1 MKKPMEK
8 DDDRLFVGVY
18 PTGISY
24 ADRSREEHGDYK
36 RLAFL
41 PFRTLELEW
50 SRGVPADLRRQVEA
64 HARTVQARRGEDFEV
79 STAGQTVRLGE
90 GGNRAG
96 ASSRERR
103 LRTTEHAKSSRAVVY
118 MLLPTFAYPIDYS
131 SETGGTGGVSRVRIA
146 SSLDSVHDLDD
157 SGRLVSRGA
166 GVVGYVYRWGDG
178 KWTASPVRVD
188 GRDPATQQEVYRVGG
203 ITQSWPTRTRALDH
217 LDWLHGIGAL
227 DANRAGPESMEVAE
241 TIARQLGGG
250 VGRLSATIGAHSFSG
265 GRDSLQFRFRARA
278 RNGSN
283 SVRIVLE
290 PSDTYRVEFWSIR
303 GASAKLKKAFDDVY
317 ADSLRGLFE
326 NETGLYLS
334 L

>member
-1 MKKPMEK
+1 MSGWEHVREHDAWTKRYEFAAVPGFSRTREHWVAVRREGDHWRADLHGMTGFEALTPTRYPTSCAAKADADEIMRVFKRARARGAEIDVQGMVGNDGK
-8 DDDRLFVGVY
+8 IRWREVELLSGLREDGANRAGRRTDEERLFAGVY
-18 PTGISY
+18 PTGIVY

-41 PFRTLELEW
+41 SFRTLELEW
-50 SRGVPADLRRQVEA
+50 SKGVPADLRRLIESDA
-64 HARTVQARRGEDFEV
+64 AAIQARRGEDFEV
-79 STAGQTVRLGE
+79 SAAGQTVRLG
-90 GGNRAG
+90 
-96 ASSRERR
+96 
-103 LRTTEHAKSSRAVVY
+103 
-118 MLLPTFAYPIDYS
+118 
-131 SETGGTGGVSRVRIA
+131 
-146 SSLDSVHDLDD
+146 
-157 SGRLVSRGA
+157 
-166 GVVGYVYRWGDG
+166 GD
-178 KWTASPVRVD
+178 V
-188 GRDPATQQEVYRVGG
+188 
-203 ITQSWPTRTRALDH
+203 
-217 LDWLHGIGAL
+217 
-227 DANRAGPESMEVAE
+227 NRAGPESMEVAE

-283 SVRIVLE
+283 SVRIVLL

-303 GASAKLKKAFDDVY
+303 GAGAKLKGAFDDVY